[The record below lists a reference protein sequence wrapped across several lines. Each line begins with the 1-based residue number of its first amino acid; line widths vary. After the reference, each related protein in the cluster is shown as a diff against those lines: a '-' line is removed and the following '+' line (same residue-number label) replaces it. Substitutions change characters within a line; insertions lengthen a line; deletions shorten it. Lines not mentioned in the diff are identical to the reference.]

1 MPMHIP
7 PSIDTTPDHIATVRT
22 HRFTSFS
29 CLNRLRHQVPSRMG
43 PITNSLSPAT
53 QGDILAILQREQD
66 HAMSLLSLSP
76 LLSTLFISY
85 ANRTAALELASATP
99 SPESEDRKTLQTTV
113 TALRE
118 KNDKLESENRDMAGK
133 LEAAASSQEAFRN
146 LVAAL
151 KEDVKDQQDGFRTLT
166 EQYTE
171 GSDRYNRLVA
181 ESTTEKAAFQAQ
193 VLDLEV
199 SIHIRW

>member
-1 MPMHIP
+1 MP
-7 PSIDTTPDHIATVRT
+7 SG
-22 HRFTSFS
+22 
-29 CLNRLRHQVPSRMG
+29 MG

-76 LLSTLFISY
+76 LLSSLFISY

-99 SPESEDRKTLQTTV
+99 SPESEDRKALQATV

-133 LEAAASSQEAFRN
+133 LEAAASSQEAFRA

-151 KEDVKDQQDGFRTLT
+151 KEDVEDQQNNFRNLK
-166 EQYTE
+166 EQYAE
-171 GSDRYNRLVA
+171 GNHRYNRLVE
-181 ESTTEKAAFQAQ
+181 ESTVERAAFRAQ
-193 VLDLEV
+193 VLDLEA
-199 SIHIRW
+199 STGIWSWIERGY